1 MPIRRQPTVTD
12 AKKKKKNRHTT
23 LLWWSSMSSWS
34 LSDTAMWLGLQQIFM
49 NMRWD
54 VFHIPPPVNFDWMRI
69 MSTGFLCRTLRE
81 FLPRDDAR
89 NDYLSLNRD
98 LIPKRLTACQALW
111 LALLPF
117 IPILLL
123 LAIAGGSVFSEPM
136 VWLSSYTR
144 PAQPTHYLRLLPLL
158 YWINSRLALN
168 NLITLCRTR
177 SVFFSFTVSATMSTA
192 KRLVLSLRGRKESQ
206 STAGASSTRLV
217 SSANSTSPGHELDE
231 IAVVSGGAESS
242 HISYGSLSLG
252 QTNGPRYIPGELLL
266 CAILY
271 AFWE

>member
-12 AKKKKKNRHTT
+12 AKKKKNRHTT
-23 LLWWSSMSSWS
+23 LLWWSSMSSRS
-34 LSDTAMWLGLQQIFM
+34 LSDTAAMWLGLQQIFM

-117 IPILLL
+117 IPILFLL
-123 LAIAGGSVFSEPM
+123 VEVFSPNPWFDSQATHAQLSPLTISVCCRFYIESILD
-136 VWLSSYTR
+136 WL
-144 PAQPTHYLRLLPLL
+144 
-158 YWINSRLALN
+158 WI
-168 NLITLCRTR
+168 I
-177 SVFFSFTVSATMSTA
+177 
-192 KRLVLSLRGRKESQ
+192 
-206 STAGASSTRLV
+206 
-217 SSANSTSPGHELDE
+217 
-231 IAVVSGGAESS
+231 
-242 HISYGSLSLG
+242 
-252 QTNGPRYIPGELLL
+252 
-266 CAILY
+266 
-271 AFWE
+271 